1 MVFAVAAREVEERDR
16 KRGGEREG
24 RREGGKEGGRFEII
38 CGFYTLF
45 TAVAGELEGRERR
58 RGGEREGRREGEKEG
73 GREGG
78 GGRKREPVGLKR
90 LIIRTDA
97 TWCGSGKIRS
107 NFKRHGFL

>member
-1 MVFAVAAREVEERDR
+1 MLFIGGGGERKGRKDGGKEGGSFKLIHWFYMLFTIVAGEVEERDR
-16 KRGGEREG
+16 KRGER
-24 RREGGKEGGRFEII
+24 GKGGGR
-38 CGFYTLF
+38 
-45 TAVAGELEGRERR
+45 AGR
-58 RGGEREGRREGEKEG
+58 KAG
-73 GREGG
+73 GRA